1 MALVVKA
8 TIAGLALSLAA
19 AAGLVQA
26 AGAAAAVSSGPGT
39 QLWVSRY
46 NGLGNGGDG
55 ARSVAVSPDGNT
67 VYVTGYTDVSSLNY
81 DYGTVAYNAATGA
94 QLWASQYG
102 PDNGSYAAQVAVSP
116 DGKEVFVTGRST
128 GQGSNYDYATVAYD
142 AASGAQLWSERYNGP
157 DSNYDAAAA
166 LAVSP
171 GGQTVFV
178 TGTSWSATSGE
189 DYVTIAYDAAT
200 GTHLWIKS
208 YNGPGNRND
217 VADSVA
223 VAPGGNA
230 VYVTGT
236 SQDASAGY
244 DYATVAYSA
253 TTGTQLWLGR
263 FSSALGL
270 NFAAA
275 LAVSPTTGSVFVTGY
290 SKSAT
295 SADYATISYNGAT
308 GARLWIKRY
317 NDPSNGN
324 DQATALSVSP
334 DGNSVF
340 VTGERSGSHG
350 FDYATVGYGATTG
363 ARLWASRY
371 NGPANGDDTPTSVT
385 VSPDSNTVY
394 VTGSSQA
401 VAPGTGYDYATAA
414 YGAATGAQLWAKRY
428 NGPGNANDTA
438 NSVAVSP
445 ATGTVFVTGLSVG
458 SGSSADGATIA
469 YHG

>member
-1 MALVVKA
+1 VKA
-8 TIAGLALSLAA
+8 IIAGLALGLAA
-19 AAGLVQA
+19 AAGVVPA
-26 AGAAAAVSSGPGT
+26 AGAAAAVSSGPGA

-55 ARSVAVSPDGNT
+55 AHSVAVSPDGNT
-67 VYVTGYTDVSSLNY
+67 VYVTGYTNVSSLNY
-81 DYGTVAYNAATGA
+81 DYGTIAYNAATGA

-102 PDNGSYAAQVAVSP
+102 PDNGSYAEQVAVSP
-116 DGKEVFVTGRST
+116 DGTEVFVTGRSM
-128 GQGSNYDYATVAYD
+128 GQASNYDYATVAYD
-142 AASGAQLWSERYNGP
+142 AASGAQLWSARYNGP
-157 DSNYDAAAA
+157 ARNYDAAAA

-171 GGQTVFV
+171 DGQTVFV

-189 DYVTIAYDAAT
+189 DYVTIAYDATT
-200 GTHLWIKS
+200 GAQSWIQR

-217 VADSVA
+217 VADSIA
-223 VAPGGNA
+223 VAPGGAA

-236 SQDASAGY
+236 SQDASSGY

-253 TTGTQLWLGR
+253 TTGTQLWLSR

-275 LAVSPTTGSVFVTGY
+275 LAVSPTNGAVIVTGY
-290 SKSAT
+290 SKAT
-295 SADYATISYNGAT
+295 ATFADYATIGYNGAT
-308 GARLWIKRY
+308 GAQLWIKRY
-317 NDPSNGN
+317 NDTANGN

-340 VTGERSGSHG
+340 VTGESSGSPG
-350 FDYATVGYGATTG
+350 FDYVTVAYTTSG
-363 ARLWASRY
+363 ERLWARRY
-371 NGPANGDDTPTSVT
+371 NGPANGDDTPNSVT
-385 VSPDSNTVY
+385 VSPDGKTVY
-394 VTGSSQA
+394 VTGASQGASS
-401 VAPGTGYDYATAA
+401 GYDYATTA
-414 YGAATGAQLWAKRY
+414 YGATNGARLWVKRY

-445 ATGTVFVTGLSVG
+445 VTGTVFVTGLSVG
-458 SGSSADGATIA
+458 SGSSADDATIA

>member
-1 MALVVKA
+1 LIVKA

-19 AAGLVQA
+19 AAGLVPA

-55 ARSVAVSPDGNT
+55 AHSVAVSPDGNT

-157 DSNYDAAAA
+157 AGNYDAAAA

-171 GGQTVFV
+171 DGQTVFV

-200 GTHLWIKS
+200 GAQLWIKS
-208 YNGPGNRND
+208 YNGPGNHND
-217 VADSVA
+217 VAGSVA
-223 VAPGGNA
+223 VAPGGDA

-236 SQDASAGY
+236 SQDAGSGY

-253 TTGTQLWLGR
+253 TTGTQLWLSR

-275 LAVSPTTGSVFVTGY
+275 LAVSPTTGAVFVTGY
-290 SKSAT
+290 SKASAT
-295 SADYATISYNGAT
+295 FADYATISYNGAT
-308 GARLWIKRY
+308 GARLWTKRY
-317 NDPSNGN
+317 NGLANGN

-340 VTGERSGSHG
+340 VTGESSGSHG
-350 FDYATVGYGATTG
+350 LDYATIAYTTSG
-363 ARLWASRY
+363 ERLWVRRY
-371 NGPANGDDTPTSVT
+371 NGPANGDDTPTAVT
-385 VSPDSNTVY
+385 VSPDGKTVY
-394 VTGSSQA
+394 VTGSSQG
-401 VAPGTGYDYATAA
+401 VASGTGYDYATAA
-414 YGAATGAQLWAKRY
+414 YGATTGALLWTKRY
-428 NGPGNANDTA
+428 NGPGNVNDMA

-445 ATGTVFVTGLSVG
+445 ATGTVFVTGLSGG
-458 SGSSADGATIA
+458 SGSSADYATIA

>member
-1 MALVVKA
+1 M
-8 TIAGLALSLAA
+8 IAGLALGLAA
-19 AAGLVQA
+19 AAGVVPA

-55 ARSVAVSPDGNT
+55 AHSVAVSPDGNT
-67 VYVTGYTDVSSLNY
+67 VYVTGYTNVSSLNY

-102 PDNGSYAAQVAVSP
+102 PDNGSYAEQVAVSP
-116 DGKEVFVTGRST
+116 DGTEVFVTGRSM
-128 GQGSNYDYATVAYD
+128 GQGSSYDYATVAYD
-142 AASGAQLWSERYNGP
+142 AVSGAQLWSARYDGP
-157 DSNYDAAAA
+157 ASNYDAAAA

-200 GTHLWIKS
+200 GAQSWIER

-236 SQDASAGY
+236 SQDASSGY

-253 TTGTQLWLGR
+253 TTGAQLWLSR

-275 LAVSPTTGSVFVTGY
+275 LAVSPTTGTVLVTGY
-290 SKSAT
+290 SKTSAT
-295 SADYATISYNGAT
+295 FADYATIGYSGAT
-308 GARLWIKRY
+308 GAQLWIKRY
-317 NDPSNGN
+317 NDTANGN

-340 VTGERSGSHG
+340 VTGESAGSYGLDYVTVAYTTSGE
-350 FDYATVGYGATTG
+350 
-363 ARLWASRY
+363 RLWARRY
-371 NGPANGDDTPTSVT
+371 NGPANGDDTPNSVT
-385 VSPDSNTVY
+385 VSPDGKTVY
-394 VTGSSQA
+394 VTGASQGASS
-401 VAPGTGYDYATAA
+401 GYDYATTA
-414 YGAATGAQLWAKRY
+414 YGATNGARIWVKRY

-458 SGSSADGATIA
+458 SGSSADDATIA

>member
-1 MALVVKA
+1 MKSAF
-8 TIAGLALSLAA
+8 AGLALGLAASLAA

-26 AGAAAAVSSGPGT
+26 PGAAAAVSPGPGA

-46 NGLGNGGDG
+46 NGPGNGGDG

-67 VYVTGYTDVSSLNY
+67 IYVTGYTDVSSLNY
-81 DYGTVAYNAATGA
+81 DYGTVAYNAATGG
-94 QLWASQYG
+94 QIWASQYG
-102 PDNGSYAAQVAVSP
+102 PDNGSYAEQVAVSP

-142 AASGAQLWSERYNGP
+142 AATGAQLWSERYNGP
-157 DSNYDAAAA
+157 ASNYDAAAA

-171 GGQTVFV
+171 DGQTVFV

-200 GTHLWIKS
+200 GTQQWIKS

-223 VAPGGNA
+223 VAPGGDA

-253 TTGTQLWLGR
+253 TTGTQLWLSR

-275 LAVSPTTGSVFVTGY
+275 LAVSPTTGAVFVTGY
-290 SKSAT
+290 SKANT
-295 SADYATISYNGAT
+295 TFADYATISYDGAT

-317 NDPSNGN
+317 NDLGNGN

-334 DGNSVF
+334 GGNSVF
-340 VTGERSGSHG
+340 VTGESSGSHG
-350 FDYATVGYGATTG
+350 LDYATVGYSAATG

-371 NGPANGDDTPTSVT
+371 NGPANGDDTPYAVT
-385 VSPDSNTVY
+385 VSPDGNTIY
-394 VTGSSQA
+394 VTGASQGVSS
-401 VAPGTGYDYATAA
+401 GYDYATVG
-414 YGAATGAQLWAKRY
+414 YSAATGARLWAKRY

-445 ATGTVFVTGLSVG
+445 VTGTVFVTGLSVG
-458 SGSSADGATIA
+458 SGSSADDATIA